1 MHPYTHTLT
10 TTHGIIGNAVEAAVR
25 LTPLLDPLILG
36 VEKALIDPGTSK
48 KLKKSVNSNIK
59 QKDLLRH

>member
-36 VEKALIDPGTSK
+36 VEKALIDPGT
-48 KLKKSVNSNIK
+48 
-59 QKDLLRH
+59 